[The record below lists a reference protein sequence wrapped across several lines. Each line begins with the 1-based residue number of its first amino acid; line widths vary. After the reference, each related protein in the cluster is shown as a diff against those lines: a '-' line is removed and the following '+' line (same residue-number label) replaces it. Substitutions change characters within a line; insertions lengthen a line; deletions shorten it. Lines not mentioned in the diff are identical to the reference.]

1 MKIDNDKG
9 LRLQHKAQLQ
19 ARLPPARRWKN
30 AYLYSKSVPIMFKLL
45 ITGALVY
52 FIYRFFIAPP
62 AIDQE
67 QGREQAGEQPRTRET
82 PIDDEEYIDYE
93 EVE

>member
-1 MKIDNDKG
+1 M
-9 LRLQHKAQLQ
+9 L
-19 ARLPPARRWKN
+19 
-30 AYLYSKSVPIMFKLL
+30 KLL

-67 QGREQAGEQPRTRET
+67 QERDQPMDQSQARQTSKH
-82 PIDDEEYIDYE
+82 DDEYIDYE
-93 EVE
+93 EVD

>member
-1 MKIDNDKG
+1 M
-9 LRLQHKAQLQ
+9 L
-19 ARLPPARRWKN
+19 
-30 AYLYSKSVPIMFKLL
+30 KLL

-67 QGREQAGEQPRTRET
+67 QEHEQREDQPRMRNT
-82 PIDDEEYIDYE
+82 PNHDDDYIDYE

>member
-1 MKIDNDKG
+1 M
-9 LRLQHKAQLQ
+9 L
-19 ARLPPARRWKN
+19 
-30 AYLYSKSVPIMFKLL
+30 KLL

-67 QGREQAGEQPRTRET
+67 HDSSTDTPPKTRH
-82 PIDDEEYIDYE
+82 DDEYIDYE
-93 EVE
+93 EVD

>member
-1 MKIDNDKG
+1 M
-9 LRLQHKAQLQ
+9 L
-19 ARLPPARRWKN
+19 
-30 AYLYSKSVPIMFKLL
+30 KLL

-62 AIDQE
+62 AID
-67 QGREQAGEQPRTRET
+67 REQEREQPREQPRTRET
-82 PIDDEEYIDYE
+82 PIDDDEYIDYE

>member
-1 MKIDNDKG
+1 
-9 LRLQHKAQLQ
+9 
-19 ARLPPARRWKN
+19 
-30 AYLYSKSVPIMFKLL
+30 MFKFL
-45 ITGALVY
+45 ITAALVY

-67 QGREQAGEQPRTRET
+67 QERDQPTDQSQARHT
-82 PIDDEEYIDYE
+82 PNHDDEYIDYE

>member
-1 MKIDNDKG
+1 M
-9 LRLQHKAQLQ
+9 L
-19 ARLPPARRWKN
+19 
-30 AYLYSKSVPIMFKLL
+30 KLL

-67 QGREQAGEQPRTRET
+67 QEQEREQPMDTPQTRNT
-82 PIDDEEYIDYE
+82 SNHDDEYIDYE
-93 EVE
+93 EVD